1 MSNLNTSI
9 NNIQHDGITATSNTL
24 TILEKLI
31 ARSCSCKLR
40 EICLD
45 KNSQDCLKHKNI
57 YAQEMCARNQ
67 KI

>member
-1 MSNLNTSI
+1 MSNLNTSSY
-9 NNIQHDGITATSNTL
+9 NTQNVEITATSNTL